1 MNRHR
6 GFTLIEVLVA
16 VSVIG
21 LASVA
26 LFSLF
31 STSLLNLRKL
41 KDLHHYQLVCEDL
54 MNRIQLLQKLPPQ
67 GSTTGRVSDLGADW
81 AVSVAPWYPASLADK
96 PDQAIMKIDVNM
108 TWRTRVGQ
116 RSFHIESL
124 KPATIV
130 YTNYD
135 LSEAIDHAAPR

>member
-1 MNRHR
+1 MNRQR

-41 KDLHHYQLVCEDL
+41 QDLHHYQLACEDL
-54 MNRIQLLQKLPPQ
+54 MNRVQLLQKLPAR
-67 GSTTGRVSDLGADW
+67 GNATGRLSDLGADW
-81 AVSVAPWYPASLADK
+81 NVTVAPWYPASLDST
-96 PDQAIMKIDVNM
+96 PDQAIMKVDVNM
-108 TWRTRVGQ
+108 IWRTRAGQ

-130 YTNYD
+130 YNSYD
-135 LSEAIDHAAPR
+135 LSQAIDHAAPR

>member
-1 MNRHR
+1 MNRQR

-41 KDLHHYQLVCEDL
+41 QDLHHYQLASEDL
-54 MNRIQLLQKLPPQ
+54 MNRVQLLQKLPAK
-67 GSTTGRVSDLGADW
+67 GNVTGTLSDLGADW
-81 AVSVAPWYPASLADK
+81 KVSIAPWYPTSLDSK
-96 PDQAIMKIDVNM
+96 PDLAIMK
-108 TWRTRVGQ
+108 
-116 RSFHIESL
+116 
-124 KPATIV
+124 
-130 YTNYD
+130 
-135 LSEAIDHAAPR
+135 

>member
-1 MNRHR
+1 MNRQR

-41 KDLHHYQLVCEDL
+41 QDLHHYQLASEDL
-54 MNRIQLLQKLPPQ
+54 MNRVQLLQKLPAK
-67 GSTTGRVSDLGADW
+67 GNATGTLSDLGADW
-81 AVSVAPWYPASLADK
+81 NVSVAPWYPTSLDGK
-96 PDQAIMKIDVNM
+96 PDLAIMKVDVNM

-130 YTNYD
+130 YDTYD
-135 LSEAIDHAAPR
+135 LNKAIDNAAPR